1 MPHNRI
7 KLHIK
12 KIYKLI
18 LLISFILIS
27 ACSNSTG
34 FKSEPRSTNPKKIG
48 LEQNGVTLKFHNLN
62 KINTASLPKFEE
74 IKKNI
79 DKKIVKLVK
88 ENKYYYSIGS
98 GDVINIAITDIDD
111 IDGSYTI
118 SPNGDVTIPYVGQVV
133 IDGKTK
139 EEAQAFIND
148 VLKTFYQEPETI
160 VKIEQYNSAYVYI
173 TGAINRPLSI
183 LLSEQPLK
191 LLDALI
197 KAGYVKDQKSY
208 VKTALLR
215 RGSEV
220 YEIDLYELLNKNNTD
235 LDIYLRKD
243 DVLHVSESDTDQAYA
258 FGEFTTSGPISVYKD
273 LTLTE
278 LLATKGINKATA
290 KTKNIYVMRED
301 TSKFLYVDIYKI
313 NLNNPA
319 AFLVAN
325 NFYILPN
332 DIVFIPQTKLVKW
345 NNVISLLTPSETLF
359 KTYKPYIAEQ
369 DDWYIISEDANI
381 ISGGTRSDGKN

>member
-1 MPHNRI
+1 MPHSRI

-12 KIYKLI
+12 KVYKLI
-18 LLISFILIS
+18 LLLLFLSGCL
-27 ACSNSTG
+27 NSTG
-34 FKSEPRSTNPKKIG
+34 FKSEPKRGFKSKVGG
-48 LEQNGVTLKFHNLN
+48 LERNGVALKFYNIN
-62 KINTASLPKFEE
+62 KMNTALLPRFDD
-74 IKKNI
+74 IKKKK
-79 DKKIVKLVK
+79 DKNLSKLMK
-88 ENKYYYSIGS
+88 DNKYYYSIGS
-98 GDVINIAITDIDD
+98 GDVINIAITDLDD

-118 SPNGDVTIPYVGQVV
+118 SPDGDVTIPYVGQVM
-133 IDGKTK
+133 INDKTK
-139 EEAQAFIND
+139 EEAQAFINN
-148 VLKTFYQEPETI
+148 VLKTYYQEPETI
-160 VKIEQYNSAYVYI
+160 VKIEQYNSAFVYI

-191 LLDALI
+191 ILDALI
-197 KAGYVKDQKSY
+197 KAGYIKDQKSY
-208 VKTALLR
+208 IKTALLR

-220 YEIDLYELLNKNNTD
+220 FEIDLYELLNKNNTD
-235 LDIYLRKD
+235 LDIYLRKN

-290 KTKNIYVMRED
+290 KTKNIYVLRED
-301 TSKFLYVDIYKI
+301 LTKFLHVDIYTI

-319 AFLVAN
+319 AFIAAN

-369 DDWYIISEDANI
+369 DDWYI
-381 ISGGTRSDGKN
+381 RSADYD

>member
-1 MPHNRI
+1 MFLR
-7 KLHIK
+7 
-12 KIYKLI
+12 
-18 LLISFILIS
+18 LLLFFFILS
-27 ACSNSTG
+27 SCTNSTG
-34 FKSEPRSTNPKKIG
+34 FKSEPNKSNPKRVG
-48 LEQNGVTLKFHNLN
+48 LEQNGVTLNFHNLN
-62 KINTASLPKFEE
+62 KINTASLPKFED
-74 IKKNI
+74 IKKKK
-79 DKKIVKLVK
+79 DKNLSKLME
-88 ENKYYYSIGS
+88 ENKYYYSIGP
-98 GDVINIAITDIDD
+98 GDIINISITDIED

-133 IDGKTK
+133 INDKTK

-160 VKIEQYNSAYVYI
+160 VKIEQYNSSYVYI

-191 LLDALI
+191 ILDALI
-197 KAGYVKDQKSY
+197 KAGYIKDQKSY
-208 VKTALLR
+208 IKTALLR
-215 RGSEV
+215 RGDEV
-220 YEIDLYELLNKNNTD
+220 YEIDLYELLNKNNTK
-235 LDIYLRKD
+235 LDIFLRKD

-301 TSKFLYVDIYKI
+301 PTKFLYVDIFSI

-319 AFLVAN
+319 ALLAAN
-325 NFYILPN
+325 NFYILPD
-332 DIVFIPQTKLVKW
+332 DIVYIPQTRLVKW
-345 NNVISLLTPSETLF
+345 NNVISLLTPTETLF
-359 KTYKPYIAEQ
+359 KTYKPYIKEQ
-369 DDWYIISEDANI
+369 DNWYIKNTS
-381 ISGGTRSDGKN
+381 SDEQ

>member
-1 MPHNRI
+1 MFLRI
-7 KLHIK
+7 IFLFFF
-12 KIYKLI
+12 
-18 LLISFILIS
+18 ISG
-27 ACSNSTG
+27 CNNSTG
-34 FKSEPRSTNPKKIG
+34 FKSEPKGSDPKKIG
-48 LEQNGVTLKFHNLN
+48 IKQRGVALKFYDLN
-62 KINTASLPKFEE
+62 KINTASLPKFED
-74 IKKNI
+74 IQKKQ
-79 DKKIVKLVK
+79 DKKLTQLIG
-88 ENKYYYSIGS
+88 ENKYYYSIGA

-118 SPNGDVTIPYVGQVV
+118 SPEGDVTIPYVGQVL
-133 IDGKTK
+133 INDKTK
-139 EEAQAFIND
+139 EEAQEFINN
-148 VLKTFYQEPETI
+148 VLKNFYQDPETI

-191 LLDALI
+191 ILDGLI
-197 KAGYVKDQKSY
+197 KAGYIKDQKSY
-208 VKTALLR
+208 AKTALLR
-215 RGSEV
+215 RGKQV
-220 YEIDLYELLNKNNTD
+220 FEIDLYELLNNNNTD

-290 KTKNIYVMRED
+290 KTKSIYILRED
-301 TSKFLYVDIYKI
+301 LTKYLHVDIYKI

-319 AFLVAN
+319 AFIAAN
-325 NFYILPN
+325 NFHILPN
-332 DIVFIPQTKLVKW
+332 DIVFIPQTNLVKW

-369 DDWYIISEDANI
+369 DDWYI
-381 ISGGTRSDGKN
+381 RSADYN

>member
-1 MPHNRI
+1 MSLR
-7 KLHIK
+7 
-12 KIYKLI
+12 LI
-18 LLISFILIS
+18 LIFLFITS
-27 ACSNSTG
+27 CTNSTG
-34 FKSEPRSTNPKKIG
+34 FKSEPKSNNPKNIG
-48 LEQNGVTLKFHNLN
+48 LEQRGVTLNFHNIN
-62 KINTASLPKFEE
+62 KINTASLPKFAD
-74 IKKNI
+74 IKKKEN
-79 DKKIVKLVK
+79 KKLIKLMK
-88 ENKYYYSIGS
+88 ENKYYYSIGA
-98 GDVINIAITDIDD
+98 GDVINIAITDIED

-118 SPNGDVTIPYVGQVV
+118 SPNGDVTIPYVGQVE
-133 IDGKTK
+133 INNKTK

-148 VLKTFYQEPETI
+148 VLKTYYQEPETI

-191 LLDALI
+191 IIDALI
-197 KAGYVKDQKSY
+197 KAGYIKDQKSY
-208 VKTALLR
+208 AKTASLR
-215 RGSEV
+215 RGNEV
-220 YEIDLYELLNKNNTD
+220 YEIDLYELLNNNNTD

-278 LLATKGINKATA
+278 MLATKGINKATA
-290 KTKNIYVMRED
+290 KTKDIYVLRED
-301 TSKFLYVDIYKI
+301 PTKFLYIDIFKI

-319 AFLVAN
+319 AFIAAN
-325 NFYILPN
+325 KFYILPN

-369 DDWYIISEDANI
+369 DDWYILSDNENL
-381 ISGGTRSDGKN
+381 ISGED

>member
-1 MPHNRI
+1 MY
-7 KLHIK
+7 L
-12 KIYKLI
+12 KII
-18 LLISFILIS
+18 LLFLIISS
-27 ACSNSTG
+27 CTNSTG
-34 FKSEPRSTNPKKIG
+34 FKSEPKSGNYVFKKSTDPENIG
-48 LEQNGVTLKFHNLN
+48 LKRNGVALN
-62 KINTASLPKFEE
+62 FYNINKMNTALLPKFDD
-74 IKKNI
+74 IKKKK
-79 DKKIVKLVK
+79 DKNLIKLKK
-88 ENKYYYSIGS
+88 ENKYFYSIGA
-98 GDVINIAITDIDD
+98 GDVINISITDNDD

-118 SPNGDVTIPYVGQVV
+118 SPAGDVTIPYVGQVL
-133 IDGKTK
+133 INDKTK
-139 EEAQAFIND
+139 EEAQGFINN
-148 VLKTFYQEPETI
+148 VLKGFYQEPETI

-191 LLDALI
+191 ILDALI

-208 VKTALLR
+208 NKTALLR
-215 RGSEV
+215 RGNEV
-220 YEIDLYELLNKNNTD
+220 FEIDLYELLNENNTD

-290 KTKNIYVMRED
+290 KTKNIYVLRENL
-301 TSKFLYVDIYKI
+301 TKFLYVDIFTI

-319 AFLVAN
+319 AFIAAN

-369 DDWYIISEDANI
+369 DDWYI
-381 ISGGTRSDGKN
+381 RSADYN

>member
-1 MPHNRI
+1 MIFRF
-7 KLHIK
+7 LLFL
-12 KIYKLI
+12 LI
-18 LLISFILIS
+18 LTG
-27 ACSNSTG
+27 CSNSTG
-34 FKSEPRSTNPKKIG
+34 FKGEPKGSNPKKIG
-48 LEQNGVTLKFHNLN
+48 LEQKGVTLNFHNLN
-62 KINTASLPKFEE
+62 KINTASLPKFED
-74 IKKNI
+74 IKK
-79 DKKIVKLVK
+79 KKNKKLIKLIK
-88 ENKYYYSIGS
+88 EDKYYYSIGA
-98 GDVINIAITDIDD
+98 GDIINISITDIDD

-118 SPNGDVTIPYVGQVV
+118 SPTGDVTIPYVGQVV
-133 IDGKTK
+133 VNDKTK
-139 EEAQAFIND
+139 EEAQEFINN
-148 VLKTFYQEPETI
+148 VLKGFYQEPETI

-197 KAGYVKDQKSY
+197 KAGYIKDQKSY
-208 VKTALLR
+208 IKTALLR
-215 RGSEV
+215 RGGEV
-220 YEIDLYELLNKNNTD
+220 YELDLYELLNKNNTD

-278 LLATKGINKATA
+278 MLATKGINKATA
-290 KTKNIYVMRED
+290 KTKNIYVLRED
-301 TSKFLYVDIYKI
+301 RTKFLYIDIFSI
-313 NLNNPA
+313 NLSNPA
-319 AFLVAN
+319 ALVAAN

-332 DIVFIPQTKLVKW
+332 DIVFIPQTNLVKW

-369 DDWYIISEDANI
+369 DDWYILSDNQNL
-381 ISGGTRSDGKN
+381 ISGDQSR

>member
-1 MPHNRI
+1 MFFRI
-7 KLHIK
+7 I
-12 KIYKLI
+12 LI
-18 LLISFILIS
+18 LICVSS
-27 ACSNSTG
+27 CTNSTG
-34 FKSEPRSTNPKKIG
+34 FKDEPKGTNPKKIG
-48 LEQNGVTLKFHNLN
+48 LEQTGVTLKFYNLN

-74 IKKNI
+74 IKKKK
-79 DKKIVKLVK
+79 DKRLNKLIK
-88 ENKYYYSIGS
+88 EDQYYYSMGA
-98 GDVINIAITDIDD
+98 GDVINISITDIED

-118 SPNGDVTIPYVGQVV
+118 SPKGDVTIPYVGQVV

-139 EEAQAFIND
+139 EEAQSFINE

-197 KAGYVKDQKSY
+197 RAGYVKDQKSY

-215 RGSEV
+215 RGDEV
-220 YEIDLYELLNKNNTD
+220 FEIDLFELLNKNNTN
-235 LDIYLRKD
+235 LDIYLKKD

-290 KTKNIYVMRED
+290 KTKDIYVLRED
-301 TSKFLYVDIYKI
+301 LTKFLHIDIYSI

-319 AFLVAN
+319 AFIAAN

-332 DIVFIPQTKLVKW
+332 DIVFIPQTNLVKW

-369 DDWYIISEDANI
+369 DDWYIISEDENI
-381 ISGGTRSDGKN
+381 LSGGTGSDGKK

>member
-1 MPHNRI
+1 MY
-7 KLHIK
+7 L
-12 KIYKLI
+12 KII
-18 LLISFILIS
+18 LLFLIISS
-27 ACSNSTG
+27 CTNSTG
-34 FKSEPRSTNPKKIG
+34 FKSEPKSGNYVFKKSTDPENIG
-48 LEQNGVTLKFHNLN
+48 LKRNGVALN
-62 KINTASLPKFEE
+62 FYNINKMNTALLPKFDD
-74 IKKNI
+74 IKKKK
-79 DKKIVKLVK
+79 DKNLIKLKK
-88 ENKYYYSIGS
+88 ENKYFYSIGA
-98 GDVINIAITDIDD
+98 GDVINISITDNDD

-118 SPNGDVTIPYVGQVV
+118 SPAGDVTIPYVGQVL
-133 IDGKTK
+133 INDKTK
-139 EEAQAFIND
+139 EEAQGFINN
-148 VLKTFYQEPETI
+148 VLKGFYQEPETI

-191 LLDALI
+191 ILDALI

-208 VKTALLR
+208 NKTALLR
-215 RGSEV
+215 RDNEV
-220 YEIDLYELLNKNNTD
+220 FEIDLYELLNENNTD

-290 KTKNIYVMRED
+290 KTKNIYVLRED
-301 TSKFLYVDIYKI
+301 LTKFLYVDIFTI

-319 AFLVAN
+319 AFIAAN

-369 DDWYIISEDANI
+369 DDWYI
-381 ISGGTRSDGKN
+381 RSADYN

>member
-1 MPHNRI
+1 MN
-7 KLHIK
+7 L
-12 KIYKLI
+12 KLI
-18 LLISFILIS
+18 LLLLFIVG
-27 ACSNSTG
+27 CSNSTG
-34 FKSEPRSTNPKKIG
+34 FKSEPKPGNYAVKRGFDSKNIG
-48 LEQNGVTLKFHNLN
+48 LERNGVALN
-62 KINTASLPKFEE
+62 FYNINKMNTALLPKFDD
-74 IKKNI
+74 IKKKK
-79 DKKIVKLVK
+79 DKNLVKLKK
-88 ENKYYYSIGS
+88 ENKYYYSIGA
-98 GDVINIAITDIDD
+98 GDVINISITDIDD

-118 SPNGDVTIPYVGQVV
+118 SPAGDVTIPYVGQVL
-133 IDGKTK
+133 INNKTK
-139 EEAQAFIND
+139 EEAQGFINE
-148 VLKTFYQEPETI
+148 VLKDFYQEPETI

-191 LLDALI
+191 ILDALI

-208 VKTALLR
+208 NKTALLR

-220 YEIDLYELLNKNNTD
+220 FEIDLYELLNENNTD

-243 DVLHVSESDTDQAYA
+243 DVLHVSETDTDQAYA

-290 KTKNIYVMRED
+290 KTKNIYVLRED
-301 TSKFLYVDIYKI
+301 LTKFLYVNIFTI

-319 AFLVAN
+319 AFIAAN

-332 DIVFIPQTKLVKW
+332 DIIFIPQTKLVKW

-369 DDWYIISEDANI
+369 DDWYI
-381 ISGGTRSDGKN
+381 RSQDYN

>member
-1 MPHNRI
+1 MSLRF
-7 KLHIK
+7 
-12 KIYKLI
+12 
-18 LLISFILIS
+18 LLIFLLLVS
-27 ACSNSTG
+27 CTNSTG
-34 FKSEPRSTNPKKIG
+34 FKSEPNSKNPGKIG
-48 LEQNGVTLKFHNLN
+48 LEQRGVTLNFHNLN
-62 KINTASLPKFEE
+62 KINTASLPKFED
-74 IKKNI
+74 IKKEK
-79 DKKIVKLVK
+79 DKKLTNLISD
-88 ENKYYYSIGS
+88 NKYYYSIGP
-98 GDVINIAITDIDD
+98 GDVINVSITDNND

-191 LLDALI
+191 ILDALI
-197 KAGYVKDQKSY
+197 RAGYVKDQKSY

-215 RGSEV
+215 RGDEV
-220 YEIDLYELLNKNNTD
+220 FEIDLYELLNQNNTD
-235 LDIYLRKD
+235 LDIFLRKD

-290 KTKNIYVMRED
+290 KTKNIYILRED
-301 TSKFLYVDIYKI
+301 RTKFLYIDIYLI

-319 AFLVAN
+319 AFIAAN
-325 NFYILPN
+325 NFYILPD
-332 DIVFIPQTKLVKW
+332 DIVFIPSTKLVKW

-369 DDWYIISEDANI
+369 DDFYIISDNENL
-381 ISGGTRSDGKN
+381 ISGDN

>member
-1 MPHNRI
+1 MILRI
-7 KLHIK
+7 ILTF
-12 KIYKLI
+12 
-18 LLISFILIS
+18 LLITG
-27 ACSNSTG
+27 CTNSTG
-34 FKSEPRSTNPKKIG
+34 FKSEPRGTNPKKMGI
-48 LEQNGVTLKFHNLN
+48 EQKGVTLKFHNLN
-62 KINTASLPKFEE
+62 KINTKSLPKFED
-74 IKKNI
+74 IKKKE
-79 DKKIVKLVK
+79 DKKITRLIKK
-88 ENKYYYSIGS
+88 NKYYYSIGP
-98 GDVINIAITDIDD
+98 GDVINISITDVDD
-111 IDGSYTI
+111 IDGLYTI
-118 SPNGDVTIPYVGQVV
+118 SPTGDVTIPYVGQVV
-133 IDGKTK
+133 INDKTK
-139 EEAQAFIND
+139 EEAQEFINN
-148 VLKTFYQEPETI
+148 VLKGFYQEPETI
-160 VKIEQYNSAYVYI
+160 VKIEQYNSAYVYV
-173 TGAINRPLSI
+173 TGSINRPLSI

-208 VKTALLR
+208 AKTALLR

-220 YEIDLYELLNKNNTD
+220 FEIDLYELLNKNNTD
-235 LDIYLRKD
+235 LDVYLRKD
-243 DVLHVSESDTDQAYA
+243 DVLHVSETGTDQAYA

-301 TSKFLYVDIYKI
+301 LNKFLHIDIYSI

-319 AFLVAN
+319 AFLAAN

-332 DIVFIPQTKLVKW
+332 DIVFIPSTKLVKW

-369 DDWYIISEDANI
+369 DDWYIISEDENI
-381 ISGGTRSDGKN
+381 ISGGTGSDGKR

>member
-1 MPHNRI
+1 MLFLRI
-7 KLHIK
+7 
-12 KIYKLI
+12 I
-18 LLISFILIS
+18 LVFILVTS
-27 ACSNSTG
+27 CTNSTG
-34 FKSEPRSTNPKKIG
+34 FKSEPKSNNPKKIG

-62 KINTASLPKFEE
+62 KINTASLPKFED
-74 IKKNI
+74 IKKKK
-79 DKKIVKLVK
+79 DKKLIGLIQ

-133 IDGKTK
+133 INDKTK
-139 EEAQAFIND
+139 EEAQEFINN
-148 VLKTFYQEPETI
+148 VLKGFYKEPETI
-160 VKIEQYNSAYVYI
+160 VKIEQYNSAYVYV

-183 LLSEQPLK
+183 LLSEQPLR
-191 LLDALI
+191 LIDALI

-208 VKTALLR
+208 FKTALLR
-215 RGSEV
+215 RGKEV
-220 YEIDLYELLNKNNTD
+220 FEIDLFELLNKNNTD

-301 TSKFLYVDIYKI
+301 TSKFLHIDIYKI

-319 AFLVAN
+319 AFITAN
-325 NFYILPN
+325 NFYILPD
-332 DIVFIPQTKLVKW
+332 DIVYIPPTKLVKW

-369 DDWYIISEDANI
+369 DDWYIISQDENV
-381 ISGGTRSDGKN
+381 ISGD

>member
-1 MPHNRI
+1 MILRV
-7 KLHIK
+7 
-12 KIYKLI
+12 I
-18 LLISFILIS
+18 LLCLFILG
-27 ACSNSTG
+27 CTNSTG
-34 FKSEPRSTNPKKIG
+34 FKSEPQSNNPKRLG
-48 LEQNGVTLKFHNLN
+48 LEQNGVTLRFHNLN

-74 IKKNI
+74 VKKNI
-79 DKKIVKLVK
+79 DKKIVKLIE

-98 GDVINIAITDIDD
+98 GDVINITITDIED

-148 VLKTFYQEPETI
+148 VLKTYYQEPETI

-208 VKTALLR
+208 IKTALLR
-215 RGSEV
+215 RGNEV
-220 YEIDLYELLNKNNTD
+220 FELDLYELLNKNNTD

-290 KTKNIYVMRED
+290 KTKNIYVLRED
-301 TSKFLYVDIYKI
+301 LTKFLHIDIYSI

-319 AFLVAN
+319 AFIAAN
-325 NFYILPN
+325 NFYILPD
-332 DIVFIPQTKLVKW
+332 DIVYIPQTKLVKW
-345 NNVISLLTPSETLF
+345 NNVISLLTPTETLF
-359 KTYKPYIAEQ
+359 KTYKPYIKQ
-369 DDWYIISEDANI
+369 NDSWYI
-381 ISGGTRSDGKN
+381 KNAQDNEGD

>member
-1 MPHNRI
+1 MN
-7 KLHIK
+7 L
-12 KIYKLI
+12 KLI
-18 LLISFILIS
+18 LIFLFISS
-27 ACSNSTG
+27 CTNSTG
-34 FKSEPRSTNPKKIG
+34 FKGEPQSTNPKKIG
-48 LEQNGVTLKFHNLN
+48 LEQRGVTLKFHNLN
-62 KINTASLPKFEE
+62 KINTSSLPKFED
-74 IKKNI
+74 IKKDK
-79 DKKIVKLVK
+79 DKKLTKLME
-88 ENKYYYSIGS
+88 ENKYYYSIGP
-98 GDVINIAITDIDD
+98 GDVINVSITDVQD

-139 EEAQAFIND
+139 EEAQSFIND

-191 LLDALI
+191 ILDALI
-197 KAGYVKDQKSY
+197 RAGYVKDQKSY
-208 VKTALLR
+208 IKTALLR
-215 RGSEV
+215 RGDEV
-220 YEIDLYELLNKNNTD
+220 FEIDLYELLNKNNTD
-235 LDIYLRKD
+235 YDIYLRKD
-243 DVLHVSESDTDQAYA
+243 DVLHVSETDTDQAYA
-258 FGEFTTSGPISVYKD
+258 FGEFTTSGPIAVYKD

-278 LLATKGINKATA
+278 MLATKGINKATA

-301 TSKFLYVDIYKI
+301 LTKFLHIDIYSI

-319 AFLVAN
+319 AFLSAN

-332 DIVFIPQTKLVKW
+332 DIVFIPSTKLVKW

-381 ISGGTRSDGKN
+381 ISGGTGSDGKR